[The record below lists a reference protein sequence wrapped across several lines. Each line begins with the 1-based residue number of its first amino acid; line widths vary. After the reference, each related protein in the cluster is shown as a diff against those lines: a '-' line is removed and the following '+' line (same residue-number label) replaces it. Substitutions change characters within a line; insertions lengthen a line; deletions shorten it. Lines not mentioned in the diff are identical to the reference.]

1 MPALTDART
10 DAPSRARISTASR
23 VLSVVGKKRAGPAV
37 LALVLLGA
45 PVAAAGEALRFE
57 VSLPGS
63 HTALEEA
70 FRPLAR
76 YLAQRTRT
84 PVDLHVS
91 TGALATWEN
100 ARAGAQPGIALD
112 EAHVAGYRI
121 ERWGYRVAAKLPGT
135 VRFSVVT
142 GPGRLAIDAEALA
155 GLGVA
160 GLPAPRLGALRLLA
174 LYADPV
180 RLPVLLAVESHTEA
194 IRLVEGGRADAALVP
209 DALLAER
216 PDLNVVLTTA
226 ESPAP
231 AMTLAPDVGAG
242 AARRIRTALLG
253 ATRLAA
259 GREALAAAGIR
270 AFEPGDA
277 AAYAA
282 QIGLLHGTWG
292 FVAPGGASN

>member
-1 MPALTDART
+1 MSASTDVRT
-10 DAPSRARISTASR
+10 DVPASARISTASHLR
-23 VLSVVGKKRAGPAV
+23 SVVRKMRAGPAV

-45 PVAAAGEALRFE
+45 PFAAVGEALRFE
-57 VSLPGS
+57 VSLPGL

-76 YLAQRTRT
+76 YLAQRTRM

-112 EAHVAGYRI
+112 EAHIAGYRI
-121 ERWGYRVAAKLPGT
+121 ERWGYRIAAKLPGT

-142 GPGRLAIDAEALA
+142 GRGRSVVDAEALA

-160 GLPAPRLGALRLLA
+160 SLPAPRLGALRLLA
-174 LYADPV
+174 LHADPV
-180 RLPVLLAVESHTEA
+180 RLPVLLAVESHAEA
-194 IRLVEGGRADAALVP
+194 IRLVEDARADAALVP
-209 DALLAER
+209 DALLAEH

-231 AMTLAPDVGAG
+231 AMTLAPGVGAA

-259 GREALAAAGIR
+259 GREALAAAGIP
-270 AFEPGDA
+270 AFEAGDA

-282 QIGLLHGTWG
+282 QTGLLRGTWG
-292 FVAPGGASN
+292 FAAPGGASN